1 MTCIVSALS
10 VDHLVRKSL
19 WKRVEQQDE
28 EQHHD
33 EQDQGED
40 DVLLVAPPHQVK
52 ETLEWVDKPREGGV
66 RTAGEERSKE
76 FSTISRRNEET
87 HGERAQEK

>member
-1 MTCIVSALS
+1 M
-10 VDHLVRKSL
+10 RKSF
-19 WKRVEQQDE
+19 WQRVEQQDE
-28 EQHHD
+28 EQRQD

-66 RTAGEERSKE
+66 RTAVEG
-76 FSTISRRNEET
+76 
-87 HGERAQEK
+87 GERETFFTLESVFKSQSHMRCPP